1 MKVFFLPIFF
11 ILVGCSET
19 TSNYDSFDNKNNLN
33 QLIDAYVFL
42 SDNHD
47 LLHIM
52 MGEYEGSAVNSFN
65 NYKNKIIL
73 LKNNLYI
80 KPIIL
85 GLDNIKIN
93 QDNSLANADKFDS
106 LVDYYQ
112 MGIQMMIDGIIKGS
126 GYVGKMPQNSKEYK
140 EIKRVVF

>member
-1 MKVFFLPIFF
+1 MKT
-11 ILVGCSET
+11 ILITILIILSCT
-19 TSNYDSFDNKNNLN
+19 QTSFNDKDNLD
-33 QLIDAYVFL
+33 QMIDAYVFL
-42 SDNHD
+42 SENHD

-52 MGEYEGSAVNSFN
+52 MGEYAGSPLNSFN

-73 LKNNLYI
+73 LEENLYI

-93 QDNSLANADKFDS
+93 QDSSLANADRFDS

-126 GYVGKMPQNSKEYK
+126 SYVGKMPQNSKEYK

>member
-1 MKVFFLPIFF
+1 MKIFFLSAFF
-11 ILVGCSET
+11 ILVGCSGV
-19 TSNYDSFDNKNNLN
+19 SSDYDSFNNKNNLN
-33 QLIDAYVFL
+33 QLIDAYAFL

-52 MGEYEGSAVNSFN
+52 MGEYAGSPLNSFN

-73 LKNNLYI
+73 LEENLYI

-93 QDNSLANADKFDS
+93 QDSSLANADRFDS

-112 MGIQMMIDGIIKGS
+112 MGIQMMIDGIIKGY
-126 GYVGKMPQNSKEYK
+126 GYDGKMPQNSKEYK
-140 EIKRVVF
+140 EIKKIVF

>member
-1 MKVFFLPIFF
+1 M
-11 ILVGCSET
+11 
-19 TSNYDSFDNKNNLN
+19 NK
-33 QLIDAYVFL
+33 LIDTYIFL

-47 LLHIM
+47 LLHVM
-52 MGEYEGSAVNSFN
+52 MGEYAGSPLNSFN

-73 LKNNLYI
+73 LEENLYI

-93 QDNSLANADKFDS
+93 QDSSLANADRFDS

-112 MGIQMMIDGIIKGS
+112 MGIQMMIDGIIKGY
-126 GYVGKMPQNSKEYK
+126 GYDGKMPQNSKEYK
-140 EIKRVVF
+140 EIKKIVF